1 MAMTPFQRE
10 YAAARREYLAGRGPA
25 TFTFNNKSYSV
36 AAKEETDTARALKQ
50 AAADESGRFR
60 SRRADDDSMRYRG
73 ERSYVPTPAAPQ
85 GPTPEQ
91 LAQYEEMRRP
101 GRDAIESIVPEAAL
115 LGAPSVVRGLA
126 GLARGAMARR
136 GAAKE
141 AAQPR
146 RIEPAGLPERSPRD
160 LVSEANR
167 RAPME
172 RMLERADRVEP
183 EFKKGGAVR
192 GRGDGCAK
200 RGYTKGKMR

>member
-25 TFTFNNKSYSV
+25 TFTFGNKSYSV
-36 AAKEETDTARALKQ
+36 ASKEEADTAGALKQ

-73 ERSYVPTPAAPQ
+73 QRSYVPTPAKPQ

-91 LAQYEEMRRP
+91 LAQYEEMMRP
-101 GRDAIESIVPEAAL
+101 GRDAIEPIMPEAAL
-115 LGAPSVVRGLA
+115 LGAPAAARGLA

-136 GAAKE
+136 EAAKE
-141 AAQPR
+141 AARPR
-146 RIEPAGLPERSPRD
+146 RVEPTGLPERAPRD

-172 RMLERADRVEP
+172 RMLERSERVEP
-183 EFKKGGAVR
+183 EFKKGGVVKPR
-192 GRGDGCAK
+192 GSGCA
-200 RGYTKGKMR
+200 RKGFGKGTMR